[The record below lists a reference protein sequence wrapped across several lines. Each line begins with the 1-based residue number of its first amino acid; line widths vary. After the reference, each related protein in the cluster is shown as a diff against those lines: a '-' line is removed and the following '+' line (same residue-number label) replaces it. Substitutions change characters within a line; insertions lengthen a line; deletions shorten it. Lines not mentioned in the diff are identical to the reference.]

1 MTGGDRGRGG
11 TAWWETAHSGRRF
24 DTWDADHPTA
34 LVHLSSGLRV
44 HLCAYSDRAS
54 AFTLFP
60 AGSQVRLGPRTLD
73 GEAVDLAMT
82 HEGTTLGL
90 RFERVGADTARVR
103 WWTERTGEW
112 GLRFW
117 VVIALEATGFG
128 DAANGVHGW
137 SNASANGLRWSAGG
151 FEHCACALGARPPL
165 LVTSHPDL
173 AALAR
178 EYETHGYW
186 YLGSRGAGGPLLAL
200 RYNLEEMHENCVAVG
215 VGPAAPDA
223 TPDAAPDA
231 AADAAPDAAA
241 AIDRARAAL
250 DLVLAGPASGPG
262 DGRSAPDREPG
273 MAAAGEPPVS
283 GRGSGVA
290 AAGEPPVSGRGPGAA
305 TTGESPVPGEPGHSQ
320 ASGGTSESSGGMADP
335 ALGDLPAPEPSSP
348 PASPYPRRPAILV
361 PPVSPPPGR
370 PPLHTTGGRYDGALD
385 AIRDVIGWNTVYDP
399 VNRRPYTALSRN
411 WSSAKFGG
419 FGVWLDDVLYHALL
433 AGILDLDL
441 AEENL
446 RAVFAGRTGAG
457 NLPCLL
463 TGRDAW
469 VDRSQ
474 PPIGAFVVWLLYRR
488 WGERRLLAG
497 SWETLLANHEWW
509 WRERDGNGNGLL
521 EYGTSPVGDGLYRG
535 TALAARDESSMD
547 NSPVHDEAVL
557 VPERHTLDCEDV
569 GLNSLL
575 ALDGEMLALVAAELG
590 REAEAQRLNARA
602 RALSA
607 RIGEALWDPQRQV
620 FANRLWS
627 GRFVAS
633 IAPTSFYPLIAG
645 AASPAQARA
654 LLAWL
659 ADPERFGGRF
669 TLPSVSR
676 DDPAFEDNVYWRGR
690 IWPPLNFLV
699 YQGLRRYGLDA
710 EATALARDS
719 YALFA
724 GPWREARHCAENY
737 GAKDGAVTDQP
748 DTDTFYGWGALMPAL
763 AVAEVCDVSPW
774 DGWSVVHTGDDVALG
789 PLRGPDGWVR
799 CEARAG
805 VFSVHVNDRPRL
817 RTNVRG
823 RLRHLRLEAGSLRLE
838 LPPPE
843 SAPDEPRWLELPGVA
858 AEAVTTARL
867 HETPSRDLEA
877 TAGTEGA
884 RIHLPNRP
892 TNPCSLTLAWRR

>member
-11 TAWWETAHSGRRF
+11 TALWEPAHPGRRF
-24 DTWDADHPTA
+24 DTWDVDHPTA
-34 LVHLSSGLRV
+34 LVHLPSGLRV
-44 HLCAYSDRAS
+44 HLCAYSDRAG
-54 AFTLFP
+54 AFTRFP
-60 AGSQVRLGPRTLD
+60 AGSRVRLEPRVRLGPRTLD
-73 GEAVDLAMT
+73 GEAVDLAVT
-82 HEGTTLGL
+82 HEGTGLGL
-90 RFERVGADTARVR
+90 RFERTGADTARVR
-103 WWTERTGEW
+103 WWTEHTGEW

-117 VVIALEATGFG
+117 VVIALEATAFEG
-128 DAANGVHGW
+128 AADRVLGW
-137 SNASANGLRWSAGG
+137 SDPSAIGLRWSAGG
-151 FEHCACALGARPPL
+151 VERCAGVLGARPPL

-173 AALAR
+173 AALAH

-200 RYNLEEMHENCVAVG
+200 RYNLEEMPENCVAVG
-215 VGPAAPDA
+215 IGPDPS
-223 TPDAAPDA
+223 DA
-231 AADAAPDAAA
+231 AADTAAA
-241 AIDRARAAL
+241 VERARAAIVP
-250 DLVLAGPASGPG
+250 VLAGPASGPG
-262 DGRSAPDREPG
+262 DERPAPGREPG
-273 MAAAGEPPVS
+273 VAGTRGPLAS
-283 GRGSGVA
+283 HGSG
-290 AAGEPPVSGRGPGAA
+290 
-305 TTGESPVPGEPGHSQ
+305 HSET
-320 ASGGTSESSGGMADP
+320 SGGTGDP
-335 ALGDLPAPEPSSP
+335 AHDDPPDPVLSSP
-348 PASPYPRRPAILV
+348 PASPYSRRPAILV
-361 PPVSPPPGR
+361 PPASPPAAR
-370 PPLHTTGGRYDGALD
+370 PPLHTGRYDGALD

-411 WSSAKFGG
+411 WSSVKFGG
-419 FGVWLDDVLYHALL
+419 FGLWLDDMLYHALL
-433 AGILDLDL
+433 AGILDPDL
-441 AEENL
+441 ARENL

-474 PPIGAFVVWLLYRR
+474 PPIGAFVVWVLYQRG
-488 WGERRLLAG
+488 GERRLLAEA
-497 SWETLLANHEWW
+497 WETLLANHEWW

-557 VPERHTLDCEDV
+557 VPECHTLDCEDV

-575 ALDGEMLALVAAELG
+575 ALDGEMLALMAAELG
-590 REAEAQRLNARA
+590 HAGEAQRLDARA
-602 RALSA
+602 RALAA
-607 RIGEALWDPQRQV
+607 RIGETLWDPQRQV

-633 IAPTSFYPLIAG
+633 IAPTSFYPLLAG
-645 AASPAQARA
+645 AASPVQARA

-659 ADPERFGGRF
+659 ADPGRFGGWF
-669 TLPSVSR
+669 ALPSVSR

-699 YQGLRRYGLDA
+699 YQGLRRYGFDA
-710 EATALARDS
+710 EATALARGS

-724 GPWREARHCAENY
+724 GPWRESRHCAENY

-774 DGWSVVHTGDDVALG
+774 DGWSIVHTGDEVALG
-789 PLRGPDGWVR
+789 PLRGPCGWVR

-805 VFSVHVNDRPRL
+805 IVTVHVDDRPVL

-823 RLRHLRLEAGSLRLE
+823 RFRHLRLEAGSLHLE

-843 SAPDEPRWLELPGVA
+843 SASGERQWIELPGVA
-858 AEAVTTARL
+858 TEAVTTARL
-867 HETPSRDLEA
+867 HETPGPHETPGRHETSGRDLGA
-877 TAGTEGA
+877 TAGTGGA
-884 RIHLPNRP
+884 RIDVSDRP
-892 TNPCSLTLAWRR
+892 IRPCSLTLAWRR